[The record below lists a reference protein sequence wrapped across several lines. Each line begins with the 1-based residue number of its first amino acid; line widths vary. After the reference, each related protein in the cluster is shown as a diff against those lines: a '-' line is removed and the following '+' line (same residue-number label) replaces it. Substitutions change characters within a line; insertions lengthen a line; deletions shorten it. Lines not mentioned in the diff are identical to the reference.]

1 MKVAA
6 LLQLVFAS
14 LLSLS
19 AHASIIPQ
27 TSLTLTSDQGDP
39 VGLGQSYF
47 FESPSAHIIVNT
59 PAGPIS
65 NLSFFVD
72 PGLGFPFSGGF
83 FSSGDVN
90 TPLAV
95 GQYDDASNAPG
106 HPNLNMYVEGRFP
119 TNPTGWFHIYDLT
132 FDSIGLVQSLAMT
145 FEQHSDGLVAALHGA
160 LLVNST
166 FDLPDATA
174 VPEPGTL
181 ALMLAGLGLLGFT
194 IKRKSD
200 QSTQDQYRHSINQ
213 IGKGIWSNSQLGW

>member
-1 MKVAA
+1 MKVAT

-19 AHASIIPQ
+19 AQASVLPQ
-27 TSLTLTSDQGDP
+27 TSLSLISDPGDP
-39 VGLGQSYF
+39 VGLGQIYF

-65 NLSFFVD
+65 NLSFLVD
-72 PGLGFPFSGGF
+72 PGLGLPFSGGF

-90 TPLAV
+90 TPLAI

-106 HPNLNMYVEGRFP
+106 HPNLNVFVEGRFP

-132 FDSIGLVQSLAMT
+132 FDSIGSVQSLAMT
-145 FEQHSDGLVAALHGA
+145 FEQHSDGLAAALHGA

-166 FDLPDATA
+166 FDLPATA

-181 ALMLAGLGLLGFT
+181 ALMVAGLGLLGF
-194 IKRKSD
+194 
-200 QSTQDQYRHSINQ
+200 SIRR
-213 IGKGIWSNSQLGW
+213 NSGFKMTTSSRQVCYHNG